1 MDEIYYFALAGRA
14 AMDGME
20 EVSSFRKVRI
30 MTNWHFI
37 LHDIVLALVYL
48 CRHEG
53 SLEAM
58 PSTHATCKKK
68 LIRPLRMLF

>member
-20 EVSSFRKVRI
+20 EVSSFRKVRS

-37 LHDIVLALVYL
+37 LHDIVLALV
-48 CRHEG
+48 
-53 SLEAM
+53 SAM

-68 LIRPLRMLF
+68 LIRLLHMLF